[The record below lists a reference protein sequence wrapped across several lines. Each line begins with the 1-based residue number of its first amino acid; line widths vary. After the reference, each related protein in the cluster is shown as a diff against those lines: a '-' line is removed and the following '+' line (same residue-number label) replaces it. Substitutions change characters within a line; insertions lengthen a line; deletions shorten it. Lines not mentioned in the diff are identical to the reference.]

1 MGHVSI
7 VSLDGKP
14 YAIVKPI
21 AVILLTV
28 VGVSLSPC
36 QLLIVFLYL
45 LVSLSKMQHVRS
57 CHLPS
62 YLITFASIA
71 FLCAGV
77 TAYKAIKESEVRSGQ
92 FICIIGAAGGLGH
105 LVVQYARVM
114 GCRVIA
120 LDVGQEKMD
129 YLQSLGAEYVI
140 DINNSEK
147 NPVDLV
153 KEYSGGGA
161 HAVINLATHSSAYD
175 LAIKCARRKGF
186 VVLVAMP
193 KGDISVDVVYLV
205 LNRITIRGSIVGTR
219 EDMRE
224 ALDFASRGLVKC
236 EIQVRPLEEVN
247 EVIEEMLQN
256 KTKGR
261 VVFRI

>member
-1 MGHVSI
+1 M
-7 VSLDGKP
+7 
-14 YAIVKPI
+14 
-21 AVILLTV
+21 
-28 VGVSLSPC
+28 
-36 QLLIVFLYL
+36 
-45 LVSLSKMQHVRS
+45 
-57 CHLPS
+57 
-62 YLITFASIA
+62 
-71 FLCAGV
+71 

-92 FICIIGAAGGLGH
+92 FICVIGAAGGLGH
-105 LVVQYARVM
+105 LAVQYARVM

-129 YLQSLGAEYVI
+129 YLQSLGVEYSI
-140 DINNSEK
+140 DISSSEK

-161 HAVINLATHSSAYD
+161 HAVINLATHPSAYD

-247 EVIEEMLQN
+247 EVIEDMLQN